1 MTEQDQIVEEV
12 RLAFARQ
19 DLMMSFQRLGITKKL
34 KEIKPVLDAAKL
46 NLRHEAMTG
55 DSRSNMSKL
64 IDFIMTLDEPLG

>member
-55 DSRSNMSKL
+55 YSRSNMSKL

>member
-1 MTEQDQIVEEV
+1 MTEQDQIVEEE